1 MYVAR
6 VPNRN
11 SPPTFL
17 LREAWREGGK
27 VKNRT
32 LANLSHW
39 PPAQIEALR
48 QVLKGNTKLSAPL
61 QGTFEVVRS
70 LPHGH
75 VAAVLAMMRQLQVDQ
90 LLKEG
95 PERTRVLA
103 LIAQRVLEPAS
114 KLATAR
120 ALRSATAHSTL
131 GEELGVEA
139 VDEDDLYET
148 LDWLLP
154 QQPAIEATLA
164 RRHLGEGTLVL
175 YDVSS
180 TYFEGHCCPLARYGH
195 SRDERR
201 GNPQIVFGILADAQ
215 GCPVAVEVLEG
226 NTADAKTVATQ
237 SEIVSSLCLSRLLPL
252 ISSPVPHRYRNMPS
266 NCSGS
271 PC

>member
-11 SPPTFL
+11 SPPAFL
-17 LREAWREGGK
+17 LREAFREGGK

-39 PPAQIEALR
+39 PPEQLEALR
-48 QVLKGNTKLSAPL
+48 QVLKGNTNLSAHL

-103 LIAQRVLEPAS
+103 LIAQRMLEPAS

-131 GEELGVEA
+131 GDRKSTRLNSSHMSISYA
-139 VDEDDLYET
+139 V
-148 LDWLLP
+148 
-154 QQPAIEATLA
+154 
-164 RRHLGEGTLVL
+164 
-175 YDVSS
+175 
-180 TYFEGHCCPLARYGH
+180 F
-195 SRDERR
+195 
-201 GNPQIVFGILADAQ
+201 
-215 GCPVAVEVLEG
+215 
-226 NTADAKTVATQ
+226 
-237 SEIVSSLCLSRLLPL
+237 
-252 ISSPVPHRYRNMPS
+252 
-266 NCSGS
+266 
-271 PC
+271 

>member
-11 SPPTFL
+11 SPPAFL

-48 QVLKGNTKLSAPL
+48 QVLKGNTKLNSQL
-61 QGTFEVVRS
+61 QGAFQIVRS

-75 VAAVLAMMRQLQVDQ
+75 VAAVLAMLRQLKLDQ
-90 LLKEG
+90 LLKDG
-95 PERTRVLA
+95 PQRTRVLA
-103 LIAQRVLEPAS
+103 LIAQRLLKPAS

-120 ALRSATAHSTL
+120 ALRSETAHSTL
-131 GEELGVEA
+131 GVET
-139 VDEDDLYET
+139 VDEDELYKA
-148 LDWLLP
+148 LGWLLP
-154 QQPAIEATLA
+154 QQPEIETALA

-175 YDVSS
+175 YDLSS
-180 TYFEGHCCPLARYGH
+180 TYFEGHCCPLARYRH

-201 GNPQIVFGILADAQ
+201 GNPQMVFGILAEAQ
-215 GCPVAVEVLEG
+215 SV
-226 NTADAKTVATQ
+226 Q
-237 SEIVSSLCLSRLLPL
+237 
-252 ISSPVPHRYRNMPS
+252 
-266 NCSGS
+266 
-271 PC
+271 